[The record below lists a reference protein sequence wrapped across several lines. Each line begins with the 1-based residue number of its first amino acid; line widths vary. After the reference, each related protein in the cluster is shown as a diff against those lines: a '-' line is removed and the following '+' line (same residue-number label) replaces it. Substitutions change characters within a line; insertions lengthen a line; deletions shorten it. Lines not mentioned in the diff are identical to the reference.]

1 MPSKPITALIEV
13 AGVRPATFKLV
24 EKAEDSYDLFRSGKR
39 IGTARMEEDG
49 TLSARFEAKDGEWF
63 ATAKS
68 ASDLLQFVG
77 RYLLTIDART
87 AAAVPLNESHP
98 ELQAKGKKTAD
109 EKLSVAFL
117 KQAQTHRIATLDQ
130 SLATMRKAMKKV
142 G

>member
-1 MPSKPITALIEV
+1 LPSNPIAERIEV
-13 AGVRPATFKLV
+13 AGARPATFKLV
-24 EKAEDSYDLFRSGKR
+24 EKAAQSYDLFRSGKK
-39 IGTARMEEDG
+39 IGTARVEEDG
-49 TLSARFEAKDGEWF
+49 TLSARFKAPDGEWS

-68 ASDLLQFVG
+68 TSDLLHLVA

-87 AAAVPLNESHP
+87 AAAMPLNESHP

-117 KQAQTHRIATLDQ
+117 RQAQTHRIATLDQ
-130 SLATMRKAMKKV
+130 NLATMRKAMKKV

>member
-1 MPSKPITALIEV
+1 MPSKPFTTRIEV

-24 EKAEDSYDLFRSGKR
+24 EKAEGSCDLFRSSKR
-39 IGTARMEEDG
+39 IGTARVEEDG
-49 TLSARFEAKDGEWF
+49 TLSARFKSSDGEWS

-68 ASDLLQFVG
+68 ASDLLQLVG

-87 AAAVPLNESHP
+87 AAAMPLNESHP
-98 ELQAKGKKTAD
+98 ELQAKGKKTVD

-117 KQAQTHRIATLDQ
+117 KQAQAHRIATLDQ
-130 SLATMRKAMKKV
+130 NLATMRKAMKKV

>member
-1 MPSKPITALIEV
+1 MTSSAPARGSALPAWRRTAPSQRVSRRRTENGSRLRNP
-13 AGVRPATFKLV
+13 PPTFCN
-24 EKAEDSYDLFRSGKR
+24 S
-39 IGTARMEEDG
+39 
-49 TLSARFEAKDGEWF
+49 SA
-63 ATAKS
+63 
-68 ASDLLQFVG
+68 